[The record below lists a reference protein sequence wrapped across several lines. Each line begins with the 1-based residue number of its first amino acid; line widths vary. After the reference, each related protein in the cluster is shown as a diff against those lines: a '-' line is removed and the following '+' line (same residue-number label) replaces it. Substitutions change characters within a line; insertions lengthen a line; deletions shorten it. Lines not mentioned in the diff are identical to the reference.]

1 MNRYS
6 SWKYILIL
14 IVMAVGI
21 LYALPNLY
29 GSAPALQI
37 SASNAS
43 GEVSELTELQVNI
56 ALDDKNIKPV
66 SMDISDGR
74 LTIRFED
81 EETQLRAQGVL
92 QDAMGL
98 THVIA
103 LNLAPNTPEWLRNLN
118 AEPMFLG
125 LDLRGGVHFLME
137 VDMDAAVKTSEERY
151 VSDIR
156 TTLRENSVRYKT
168 ITRNDAGGLLVRYRD
183 AVQKFDGDKLIND
196 TFPDLDIIESANAGS
211 ASDLLDDGPQTSLIL
226 NPDVIKETEK
236 NALQQ
241 NITTLRKRVNELGVA
256 EPVIQQQG
264 TKRIV
269 VQLPG
274 VQDTARAKDILG
286 ATATL
291 EFRLVDDD
299 HSVQE
304 AINGPVPPGSSLYNN
319 REGGQILLK
328 KRVMLTGDYIIDAA
342 SGIDQQS
349 GGPDVSIT
357 LDGKGAKAMSNA
369 TRDNVGRRMAV
380 VFIETKTET
389 VEEGGEM
396 VKKKR
401 QIEEV
406 INAATIRE
414 QLGKRFHITGLGSTQ
429 EARNLALLLR
439 AGALAAP
446 IEIVEERTV
455 GPSLGKDNITK
466 GFESVIIGFVL
477 VLLFMAVYYR
487 VFGVFADIAL
497 TLNLVLIVSLLSLLQ
512 ATLTLPG
519 IAGIV
524 LTVGMAVDANV
535 LIFER
540 IREEIK
546 NGNSPQASIH
556 SGYAK
561 AFSTIADANITT
573 LIAALVLFSFGTG
586 PIKGFAVTLSL
597 GIMCS
602 MFTAIMVTRALVNMT
617 YGGRKLSKLRI

>member
-29 GSAPALQI
+29 GSAPAVQI
-37 SASNAS
+37 SASSAS
-43 GEVSELTELQVNI
+43 AEVSELTELQVNI
-56 ALDDKNIKPV
+56 ALDDAGIKSE
-66 SMDISDGR
+66 SMELAEGR
-74 LTIRFED
+74 LTIRFVD
-81 EETQLRAQGVL
+81 EETQLRARDAL
-92 QDAMGL
+92 QESLGI
-98 THVIA
+98 THVVA
-103 LNLAPNTPEWLRNLN
+103 LNLAPATPDWLRDFG

-137 VDMDAAVKTSEERY
+137 VDMESAVKTSEERY

-156 TTLRENSVRYKT
+156 TTLRENKVRYKT
-168 ITRNDAGGLLVRYRD
+168 ITRNDEGGLLVRYRD
-183 AVQKFDGDKLIND
+183 AVQKIDGDKLIKDN
-196 TFPDLDIIESANAGS
+196 FRDLDVVEV
-211 ASDLLDDGPQTSLIL
+211 DTEEPETRLIL
-226 NPDVIKETEK
+226 NPDVVKETQK

-264 TKRIV
+264 LKRIV

-299 HSVQE
+299 HSVQD
-304 AINGPVPPGSSLYNN
+304 AIDGPVPAGSRLYNN
-319 REGGQILLK
+319 RSGGKLLLK
-328 KRVMLTGDYIIDAA
+328 KRVMLTGDSIIDAA
-342 SGIDQQS
+342 SGIDQRS

-357 LDGKGAKAMSNA
+357 LDGKGAKQMSNA
-369 TRDNVGRRMAV
+369 TGDNVGRRMAV

-389 VEEGGEM
+389 VDVDGEM
-396 VKKKR
+396 VKNRRKV
-401 QIEEV
+401 EEV
-406 INAATIRE
+406 INAATIQE

-455 GPSLGKDNITK
+455 GPSLGKDNIAQ
-466 GFESVIIGFVL
+466 GFNSVKIGFIL
-477 VLLFMAVYYR
+477 VLIFMAIYYR
-487 VFGVFADIAL
+487 VFGLFADVAL

-540 IREEIK
+540 IREEIS
-546 NGNSPQASIH
+546 NANSPQASIH
-556 SGYAK
+556 AGYEK

-573 LIAALVLFSFGTG
+573 LIAAMVLFSFGTG

-597 GIMCS
+597 GILCS
-602 MFTAIMVTRALVNMT
+602 MFTAIMVTRALVNLT
-617 YGGRKLSKLRI
+617 YGGRKLDKLKI

>member
-14 IVMAVGI
+14 IVMAVGV

-29 GSAPALQI
+29 GSAPAVQI
-37 SASNAS
+37 SASS
-43 GEVSELTELQVNI
+43 VSVEISELTELQVNI
-56 ALDDKNIKPV
+56 ALDDANIKPL
-66 SMDISDGR
+66 SMELDEGR
-74 LTIRFED
+74 LTIQFID

-92 QDAMGL
+92 QEALGN
-98 THVIA
+98 THVVA
-103 LNLAPNTPEWLRNLN
+103 LNLSPLTPDWLRGLN

-137 VDMDAAVKTSEERY
+137 VDMEAAVKTSEERY

-156 TTLRENSVRYKT
+156 TVLRENKVRYKT
-168 ITRNDAGGLLVRYRD
+168 ITRNDDGGLLVRYRD
-183 AVQKFDGDKLIND
+183 AVQKIDGDKQIKDN
-196 TFPDLDIIESANAGS
+196 FRDLDIIETATEGEATE
-211 ASDLLDDGPQTSLIL
+211 TSLIL
-226 NPDVIKETEK
+226 NPDVVKETQK

-264 TKRIV
+264 LKRIV

-299 HSVQE
+299 HSVE
-304 AINGPVPPGSSLYNN
+304 DAIDGPVPAGSRLYDN
-319 REGGQILLK
+319 REGGKILLK
-328 KRVMLTGDYIIDAA
+328 KRVMLTGDSIIDAS

-357 LDGKGAKAMSNA
+357 LDGKGAKQFSNA

-389 VEEGGEM
+389 VEEYGEM

-401 QIEEV
+401 KVEEV

-455 GPSLGKDNITK
+455 GPSLGKDNIAK
-466 GFESVIIGFVL
+466 GFDSVMIGFAL
-477 VLLFMAVYYR
+477 VLIFMAIYYR
-487 VFGVFADIAL
+487 VFGLFADVAL

-540 IREEIK
+540 IREEIR

-556 SGYAK
+556 AGYAK
-561 AFSTIADANITT
+561 AFSTIADANVTT

-597 GIMCS
+597 GIICS
-602 MFTAIMVTRALVNMT
+602 MFTAIMVTRALVNLT
-617 YGGRKLSKLRI
+617 YGGRKLDKLRI